1 MLIEVKENEQ
11 IIKICKKLVEG
22 EFRKAGGLLP
32 FLRETAEREAIREVK
47 HIAES
52 YDQIETI
59 DGRLR
64 KLETKFFAT
73 IEPAWKEISHTGI
86 RQVIEDIFHRWQG
99 EHTSFED
106 RIARLEK
113 QMRENKR
120 EVK

>member
-11 IIKICKKLVEG
+11 IIKICKKLVEQ

-52 YDQIETI
+52 YDQIETM

-64 KLETKFFAT
+64 KLETKFFAA
-73 IEPAWKEISHTGI
+73 IEPAWKEISSEGI
-86 RQVIEDIFHRWQG
+86 RKIIEEIFHSWQG
-99 EHTSFED
+99 DHTKFED
-106 RIARLEK
+106 RLVRLEK
-113 QMRENKR
+113 QMRERCPTK
-120 EVK
+120 